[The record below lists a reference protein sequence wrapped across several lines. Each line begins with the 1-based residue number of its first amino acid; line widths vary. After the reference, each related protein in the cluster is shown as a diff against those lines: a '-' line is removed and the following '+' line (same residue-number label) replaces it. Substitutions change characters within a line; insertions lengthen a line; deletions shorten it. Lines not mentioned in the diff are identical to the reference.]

1 MDGFELNRMICYD
14 GMERR
19 LILMDYVVK
28 VADFKDMEEAVAV
41 EKAAMGD
48 YVYVQT
54 AWNYYWN
61 TKGAFLCAYE
71 DGQMVGI
78 AHLAVLPDGAG
89 WFEALRVHPEHQN
102 KGVGKALY
110 RKALELIES
119 DLHCTSL
126 SMYTGPTNL
135 RSAGLAALYG
145 LTTVYEH
152 KEYNY
157 KVDGPKDTHGFVYA
171 DWEEAEKL
179 ALPLAEEYGNFV
191 SVNRTWYRINT
202 PNVRMLAD
210 KEFFYTDG
218 EGNFVCVGTR
228 FQHGKKLFVGMLGG
242 DYRKG
247 LDFAVNLAAA
257 MNIPTVTCTFTAVN
271 TKLEEALK
279 DYGFTFAADL
289 ITKERV
295 F

>member
-1 MDGFELNRMICYD
+1 
-14 GMERR
+14 ME
-19 LILMDYVVK
+19 YTVK
-28 VADFKDMEEAVAV
+28 IADFNDMAEAVRV

-48 YVYVQT
+48 YVYVET

-61 TKGAFLCAYE
+61 TKGAFLCAYAG
-71 DGQMVGI
+71 DTMAGI

-89 WFEALRVHPEHQN
+89 WFEALRVDPAYQN
-102 KGVGKALY
+102 QGVGKALY
-110 RKALELIES
+110 KKALELIETTIPV
-119 DLHCTSL
+119 TSL
-126 SMYTGPTNL
+126 SMYTGPTNV
-135 RSAGLAALYG
+135 RSAGLAGRYG
-145 LTTVYEH
+145 LNNVYTH
-152 KEYNY
+152 KEYNFTA
-157 KVDGPKDTHGFVYA
+157 VEPKDNHGFRYA
-171 DWEEAEKL
+171 DWQRAEEL
-179 ALPLAEEYGNFV
+179 ALPLAEEYGGFI

-210 KEFFYTDG
+210 KEFFYEDG

-228 FQHGKKLFVGMLGG
+228 FQHGKKLFIGMLGG
-242 DYRKG
+242 DYAKG

-257 MNIPTVTCTFTAVN
+257 MNIGTVTCTFTVEN
-271 TKLEEALK
+271 EKLENALK